1 MAGNSLC
8 YIFICSGK
16 RERDRESKREKEF
29 FYLDVGNSILT
40 HKSMYEIS

>member
-8 YIFICSGK
+8 YIFIYAGK
-16 RERDRESKREKEF
+16 REREREKEF